1 MGVAR
6 QSRTLHCC
14 AIPTRRPFQRM
25 PVSLAPP
32 PGAYARLPDAAQPA
46 ALPAD
51 AAAQIKAFFFGQVAG
66 NQPISLCR

>member
-1 MGVAR
+1 
-6 QSRTLHCC
+6 
-14 AIPTRRPFQRM
+14 M
-25 PVSLAPP
+25 PGSVAPP